1 MDTVKN
7 TNNCVGDMANELTSG
22 ASKEA
27 KKKSLRTATLTGAPR
42 KMKP

>member
-27 KKKSLRTATLTGAPR
+27 KNNNVAGDSNADGSTP
-42 KMKP
+42 

>member
-27 KKKSLRTATLTGAPR
+27 KKKIAEDSNADGSTP
-42 KMKP
+42 